1 MENKREGLESLMSL
15 VLPEGILEYFTI
27 SKVEQLEESIN
38 IHLEEGNIIPKEYI
52 NDKLT
57 SKGFLDEVKV
67 QDYPIRG
74 KSVFLL
80 VKRRRWF
87 NETRGNLVMRNWELV
102 AKGTRMTK
110 EFASFLKA
118 ISRYP
123 GSKL

>member
-38 IHLEEGNIIPKEYI
+38 IHLEEGNIIPQEYI

>member
-1 MENKREGLESLMSL
+1 MENKKEELESLISL
-15 VLPEGILEYFTI
+15 FLPEGILEYFTI
-27 SKVEQLEESIN
+27 SKVEQQGESIN
-38 IHLEEGNIIPKEYI
+38 IHLEESNIFPPEYI

-57 SKGFLDEVKV
+57 SKGFLDEIKV
-67 QDYPIRG
+67 QDFPIRG
-74 KSVFLL
+74 KKVFLV